1 MHHAFALMPPESE
14 LTLAAVKDR
23 LKITFP
29 EATVALKGGEIT
41 ITEGDWDYHLVLQKG
56 PEILEESEGF
66 AGRISGLDDDSSL
79 RACDRRIEVWS
90 ETPDPFME
98 YFEKHF
104 QVLGV
109 LREFKGV
116 ILVDPSEPSLL

>member
-1 MHHAFALMPPESE
+1 MHHALALMQPESD
-14 LTLAAVKDR
+14 LTLAAAQDR

-29 EATVALKGGEIT
+29 EASIALKGGEIA
-41 ITEGDWDYHLVLQKG
+41 IAEGDWDYHLVLQKG
-56 PEILEESEGF
+56 PEILEESEGL
-66 AGRISGLDDDSSL
+66 AGRIAGLDDDTAIRS
-79 RACDRRIEVWS
+79 CDRRVEVWS
-90 ETPDPFME
+90 DTPDPFME